1 MPRRIERVQR
11 KSRLSADEAVAVRHL
26 RKALT
31 REMDA
36 IKARAKQLLA
46 EAQAVKAVCAAL
58 RDARRKQGFT
68 LGDLERMT
76 GIDRSA
82 LSKLERGE
90 RPNITFETLIR
101 YAAALGK
108 QLRIEIEDCG
118 DAAPRT
124 A

>member
-1 MPRRIERVQR
+1 MARRIERVMR
-11 KSRLSADEAVAVRHL
+11 KSALSADEARTAKHL
-26 RKALT
+26 RESIAGELDSI
-31 REMDA
+31 RS
-36 IKARAKQLLA
+36 RAKQLLA
-46 EAQAVKAVCAAL
+46 EARAVKAVCAAL
-58 RDARRKQGFT
+58 RDARREQGFT

-90 RPNITFETLIR
+90 RPNITFETLVR

-108 QLRIEIEDCG
+108 QLRIDLEDLG
-118 DAAPRT
+118 SAASRG